1 MYSAQIAVMEI
12 PTGIPPHVDTT
23 RNMKKIVEH
32 LEDFSKVQVAQK
44 ETISQ
49 AIHDSFENTELEAV
63 RVANDRLQRVIDSN
77 DKKNEAKTAE
87 LKQFMKDL
95 VGSEKDDGAVVA
107 EDTRRGGQLLEK
119 NAFHYNSKYWQVPK
133 VFSFPK
139 RRLDTRLRFWLKCM
153 TVKEGNILPFR
164 KLRQCMLP
172 ILIMKNTLKT
182 SWTLLFKYLE
192 DKLTY
197 HSQEIRRL

>member
-63 RVANDRLQRVIDSN
+63 RVANDRLQRVIDS
-77 DKKNEAKTAE
+77 KQSTAFRI
-87 LKQFMKDL
+87 LWF
-95 VGSEKDDGAVVA
+95 A
-107 EDTRRGGQLLEK
+107 
-119 NAFHYNSKYWQVPK
+119 
-133 VFSFPK
+133 
-139 RRLDTRLRFWLKCM
+139 RF
-153 TVKEGNILPFR
+153 
-164 KLRQCMLP
+164 
-172 ILIMKNTLKT
+172 
-182 SWTLLFKYLE
+182 
-192 DKLTY
+192 
-197 HSQEIRRL
+197 